1 MPKKNKICLTPSQTE
16 RLMTDTAKLAK
27 GIDDD
32 ICPTVREMY
41 DENVPKDLRI
51 KGKSK
56 KAKKKEE
63 EGIADWGA
71 KKIGKKLGTVLDD
84 LF

>member
-1 MPKKNKICLTPSQTE
+1 MSKKNKICLTSSQTE

-41 DENVPKDLRI
+41 DENVPKELRI
-51 KGKSK
+51 KGKK
-56 KAKKKEE
+56 KSKKKEE

-71 KKIGKKLGTVLDD
+71 KKIGKKISKVLDD